1 MQHKNDNINRY
12 AISHL
17 CYYMVR
23 AVLLYKERCKVMLN
37 KKLIAVNVAECILFV
52 VILVSFV
59 LFFRGHGGLA
69 GLNWSDE
76 GYTIVETPIPA
87 WADVCGIICEISGI
101 LLIVCMMI
109 RFALS
114 ELKCK
119 IYLGLGLFTFL
130 CGITGSNILFLGVSL
145 IFIFLSHF
153 SNRFKI
159 NGTSN
164 SQGE

>member
-1 MQHKNDNINRY
+1 
-12 AISHL
+12 
-17 CYYMVR
+17 
-23 AVLLYKERCKVMLN
+23 MLN

-52 VILVSFV
+52 TILVSFV

-69 GLNWSDE
+69 GLNLSDE
-76 GYTIVETPIPA
+76 VVETPIPV
-87 WADVCGIICEISGI
+87 WADMCGVICEISGI

-119 IYLGLGLFTFL
+119 VYLGLGLFTFL